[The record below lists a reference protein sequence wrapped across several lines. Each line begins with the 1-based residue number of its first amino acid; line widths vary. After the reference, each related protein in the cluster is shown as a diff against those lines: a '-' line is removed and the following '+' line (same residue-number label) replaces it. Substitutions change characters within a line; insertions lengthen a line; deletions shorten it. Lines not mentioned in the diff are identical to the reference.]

1 MLKLWLLVF
10 NSDGLKFGERL
21 PVDATDDE
29 NVQDLKIRV
38 TIMLGGRLSHTQLTI
53 WRCKDQKTLFD
64 GDTKSLFR
72 QIQDIFSPDVEEARL
87 EGLSPSQKSVDL
99 HISEEETLPVETP
112 PSMSHIFRVYGPR
125 LHSHTC

>member
-1 MLKLWLLVF
+1 MLTLWLLVF
-10 NSDGLKFGERL
+10 NSDGLSFGERL

-38 TIMLGGRLSHTQLTI
+38 TNMLGGRLSHTQLTI
-53 WRCKDQKTLFD
+53 WRCKDKKTLFD

-87 EGLSPSQKSVDL
+87 EGLSPSQKLVDL
-99 HISEEETLPVETP
+99 HISEEETLLVETP
-112 PSMSHIFRVYGPR
+112 PNMSHIFRAYGPR
-125 LHSHTC
+125 LHSRAC